1 MDDSLGFYEVSTKE
15 KAYFAVR
22 LIVSVVLYALIIAV
36 IGAMVTEGADGERA
50 KATFL
55 IPAALFF
62 FLLYILRNG
71 LFIGLIKSFS
81 VKLGE
86 KQLPEVYKIVSDCS
100 YRLGIKR
107 TPNVYLLQAGGSLN
121 AFSKKFFNS
130 NYVVIYSDLLEAY
143 YQGDKDAVEFV
154 IAHELG
160 HIKRNH
166 FIKELFLAPSAVV
179 PFLAAAYY
187 RGCELTCDNIG
198 KFFNPKGALSGL
210 LMLAGGKVIYREL
223 NLEAYIN
230 QEKTDASFWRWLVEK
245 FLSHP
250 NLYKRLLNV
259 YDPTMVSKFKV
270 SASSKPYK
278 YDTSEVLEKIV
289 DADKADYSRY
299 MPK

>member
-1 MDDSLGFYEVSTKE
+1 MNDSLGFYEVSTKE

-22 LIVSVVLYALIIAV
+22 LIVSVVLYALIATTIV
-36 IGAMVTEGADGERA
+36 AMATEGGSTEIS
-50 KATFL
+50 KAAFL
-55 IPAALFF
+55 IPMLVVFL
-62 FLLYILRNG
+62 LLYIVRNG
-71 LFIGLIKSFS
+71 LFVGLIKSFS
-81 VKLGE
+81 VKLSE
-86 KQLPEVYKIVSDCS
+86 KQLPEIYKIVSDCS

-107 TPNVYLLQAGGSLN
+107 TPHVYLLQAGGSLN

-130 NYVVIYSDLLEAY
+130 NYVVVYSDLLEAY

-166 FIKELFLAPSAVV
+166 FLKELILAPSAII
-179 PFLAAAYY
+179 PFLAPAYH

-198 KFFNPKGALSGL
+198 KFFNPKGAINGL
-210 LMLAGGKVIYREL
+210 LMLAGGKLIYREL

-230 QEKTDASFWRWLVEK
+230 QEKTDASFWRWFAEK

-278 YDTSEVLEKIV
+278 FEPSVEREQEIDTEP
-289 DADKADYSRY
+289 DYSRY